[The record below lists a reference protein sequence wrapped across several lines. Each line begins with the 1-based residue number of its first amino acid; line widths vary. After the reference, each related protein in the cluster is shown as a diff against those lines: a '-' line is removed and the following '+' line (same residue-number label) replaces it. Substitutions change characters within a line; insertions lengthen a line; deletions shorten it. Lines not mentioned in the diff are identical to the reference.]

1 MRFSSS
7 SSSVSSRSFPSSQPY
22 YAAVSSFPYAFCGD
36 GIKQPQEQ
44 CDDGQRNGQTDAN
57 CGVTCQTKHLPGC
70 GDSVLAPGEECD
82 PGGNCIVNGS
92 VNGKCSEPAEATM
105 CERIS
110 GTCYAVESDECTAQC
125 RYKLGECGDGI
136 LEAALGEECDAG
148 QDNGREGADC
158 DASCRYVK
166 LPQCGDGAID
176 PLTELCDFGRRNG
189 DYPGAPCRD
198 NCMLPRC
205 GDSILD
211 PNEECDDGNN
221 LDADG
226 CAADCTLPREAAP
239 PYTAVLAP
247 PISVPGTSGTPFQPG
262 TPGQPPELL
271 PRNIPTPAR
280 QPTGPGLVIFLASGA
295 AAGIGLVRRR
305 LFGRK

>member
-7 SSSVSSRSFPSSQPY
+7 SSSSRSFPSSQPY

-36 GIKQPQEQ
+36 GIRQMWEQ
-44 CDDGQRNGQTDAN
+44 CDDGPRNGQPDSD
-57 CGVTCQTKHLPGC
+57 CGITCQLKHLPGC
-70 GDSVLAPGEECD
+70 GDSILAPGEECD

-92 VNGKCSEPAEATM
+92 VNGKCSEPAEANT
-105 CERIS
+105 CERIG
-110 GTCYAVESDECTAQC
+110 GTCVASESAECTAQC
-125 RYKLGECGDGI
+125 RYKLGYCGDGL
-136 LEAALGEECDAG
+136 LEAALSEECDAG
-148 QDNGREGADC
+148 PDNGAEGADC
-158 DASCRYVK
+158 DANCRYVK

-176 PLTELCDFGRRNG
+176 PLTELCDAGRRNG
-189 DYPGAPCRD
+189 NYPGAPCRS

-205 GDSILD
+205 GDSVFD

-226 CAADCTLPREAAP
+226 CNADCTLPREAAP

-247 PISVPGTSGTPFQPG
+247 PISVPGTPLQPG
-262 TPGQPPELL
+262 IPGQPEML